1 MIYLS
6 KKIINILYASK
17 ANYISLT
24 MQDILLQ
31 GEESR
36 MNKPGET
43 NDNQWTYRFLLSD
56 ITPKIKENLLN
67 LNTHYN
73 RIFKK

>member
-1 MIYLS
+1 ME
-6 KKIINILYASK
+6 
-17 ANYISLT
+17 SLT

-31 GEESR
+31 DEESR

-56 ITPKIKENLLN
+56 ITPKIKDNLLN
-67 LNTHYN
+67 LNVIYN
-73 RIFKK
+73 LLSPTQIRKQT